1 MGRTDIASLLIAASP
16 DRVHTALVDP
26 DALADWLPPT
36 GMTGRFDYFDGR
48 PGGAYRMILTYADA
62 PRAGGKSS
70 VDSDVVEGRFTEIV
84 PHVRVVQTI
93 EFVSDD
99 PYFAGT
105 MTMTWSMTKVDGGTR
120 VEVRADDVPPG
131 ISADDH
137 AAGMK
142 SSLANLAAYLA
153 RPPRAG

>member
-62 PRAGGKSS
+62 PSAGGKCS
-70 VDSDVVEGRFTEIV
+70 VDSDVVKGRFTEIV